1 MAPVREALGARKKSP
16 EGLGLSF
23 HFFMLALKVK
33 ENRARKC
40 DAKNYCYSPIDQS
53 LHGVISITLMTP

>member
-1 MAPVREALGARKKSP
+1 VRSAPVRKALGARKKSP

-33 ENRARKC
+33 ENRARQC
-40 DAKNYCYSPIDQS
+40 DAKN
-53 LHGVISITLMTP
+53 

>member
-16 EGLGLSF
+16 EGLRLSF
-23 HFFMLALKVK
+23 HAFMLALKVK

-40 DAKNYCYSPIDQS
+40 DAENNGDCPID
-53 LHGVISITLMTP
+53 